1 MHSHGGTMR
10 LLVKIVSLVLVGL
23 ALYFILFYGIN
34 GFDTSHTQGV
44 ATSTASA
51 SRSPALATTT
61 VPTIIVAT
69 SSVISSSSTSN
80 KPTPTSPDPSK
91 EVIVTN
97 ADNNQTVT
105 IYNGKPFEV
114 DFGGDLNWVITF
126 DPSDLITQNSNN
138 NLSAGV
144 QGMYTANGTGTVI
157 LKANGAPICKAGQAC
172 PMFRVVS
179 TITLI
184 IQ

>member
-1 MHSHGGTMR
+1 MR

-34 GFDTSHTQGV
+34 GLDTSHIQAV
-44 ATSTASA
+44 ATSTSSA
-51 SRSPALATTT
+51 SPSSVVATTT
-61 VPTIIVAT
+61 VPATIVAT
-69 SSVISSSSTSN
+69 SSVVSSSSTST
-80 KPTPTSPDPSK
+80 KPSPTPTSPEPSK

-105 IYNGKPFEV
+105 IYEGKPFEV
-114 DFGGDLNWVITF
+114 DFGGDLNWTITF
-126 DPSDLITQNSNN
+126 DPSDGITQNSNN
-138 NLSAGV
+138 NLPTGV
-144 QGMYTANGTGTVI
+144 QGVYTANETGTVT
-157 LKANGAPICKAGQAC
+157 LKAYGAPICKAGQAC